1 MTITAKK
8 ISPDGSVVDV
18 SLDDDPTDI
27 DLIKALG
34 GKRQSDIVTIGW
46 IHSWEFLKIAE
57 CDDLLIV
64 GAPPYVGSNPQRQTC
79 DLNDQQARA
88 AIRALASLGSM
99 PSS

>member
-8 ISPDGSVVDV
+8 VSPDGFVVDV
-18 SLDDDPTDI
+18 SLDDNPTDV

-34 GKRQSDIVTIGW
+34 GEGQSDIVTIGQVY
-46 IHSWEFLKIAE
+46 SWEILKIAE

-64 GAPPYVGSNPQRQTC
+64 GAPPYMGSGSQRQTC
-79 DLNDQQARA
+79 NLKDQQPRA

-99 PSS
+99 DSS